1 MVFICPYSQSRE
13 DWWDRLP
20 GLGFDPENKAVTG
33 MGRLRFELR
42 TNRLKA
48 DQSFVESLA
57 VQGVNYA
64 SPKQSPKQVDR
75 GNSTISRRRFVAARC
90 A

>member
-1 MVFICPYSQSRE
+1 
-13 DWWDRLP
+13 
-20 GLGFDPENKAVTG
+20 
-33 MGRLRFELR
+33 
-42 TNRLKA
+42 
-48 DQSFVESLA
+48 

>member
-13 DWWDRLP
+13 DRWDRLP

-48 DQSFVESLA
+48 DQEITKSLE
-57 VQGVNYA
+57 VTGVRAGYA
-64 SPKQSPKQVDR
+64 KQNAK
-75 GNSTISRRRFVAARC
+75 N
-90 A
+90 